1 MSDTLGIE
9 RLKIDQYKARLDYDR
24 LNLEREI
31 SSYERQKTMFDA
43 VVRFA
48 ILAIKSIILCN
59 GIAALAL
66 LGVLCFT
73 YPSLVQNPYITRT
86 IQFFG
91 FGALSGVLSVGFA
104 YLTQIVFAESQSPK
118 VIKFLGGG
126 FRIVAIFSAFC
137 GVWFLFEGISFVGV
151 MFNANEGKQ
160 VLEIQPVSFIQLLT
174 AAAPYAWPLSI
185 ILLALIFKEQ
195 IKDIQKRLI
204 RVGKDGAEF
213 AHPQQ
218 NETTRKPIDENELNK
233 VSATPDPT
241 ILPWIQ
247 RLETEIQERRF
258 SDTELLARLKSSLA
272 ANIRNANFERIS
284 RIILGTQISALRHL
298 STSGGLG
305 VNELEKI
312 YSSHVE
318 RATENK
324 IDFVAWI
331 GFLQGNELMKFEEL
345 KYVITDI
352 GRLYLDFAQANGINE
367 ARWG

>member
-1 MSDTLGIE
+1 M
-9 RLKIDQYKARLDYDR
+9 
-24 LNLEREI
+24 
-31 SSYERQKTMFDA
+31 
-43 VVRFA
+43 
-48 ILAIKSIILCN
+48 
-59 GIAALAL
+59 
-66 LGVLCFT
+66 
-73 YPSLVQNPYITRT
+73 
-86 IQFFG
+86 
-91 FGALSGVLSVGFA
+91 
-104 YLTQIVFAESQSPK
+104 
-118 VIKFLGGG
+118 
-126 FRIVAIFSAFC
+126 
-137 GVWFLFEGISFVGV
+137 
-151 MFNANEGKQ
+151 
-160 VLEIQPVSFIQLLT
+160 
-174 AAAPYAWPLSI
+174 
-185 ILLALIFKEQ
+185 ALIFKEQ

-352 GRLYLDFAQANGINE
+352 GRLYIDFAQANGINE